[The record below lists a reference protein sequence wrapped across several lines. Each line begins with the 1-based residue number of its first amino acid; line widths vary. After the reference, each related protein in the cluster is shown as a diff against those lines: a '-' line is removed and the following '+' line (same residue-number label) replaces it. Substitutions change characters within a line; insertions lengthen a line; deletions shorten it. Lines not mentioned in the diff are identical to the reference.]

1 MDSVLVHFDYII
13 VLTNGKRGQ
22 KVEVGMSSDFWFD
35 PCLGFEF
42 ILHSCNSLGDEIVC
56 CFVFLRQQQASLD
69 L

>member
-1 MDSVLVHFDYII
+1 MAKED
-13 VLTNGKRGQ
+13 R